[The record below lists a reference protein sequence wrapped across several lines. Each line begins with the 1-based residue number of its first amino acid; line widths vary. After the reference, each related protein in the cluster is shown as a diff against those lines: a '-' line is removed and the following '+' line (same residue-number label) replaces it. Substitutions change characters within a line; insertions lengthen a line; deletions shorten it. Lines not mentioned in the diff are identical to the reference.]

1 MCSEVKDNRTVTD
14 ADAPVLDMAG
24 LSVLNQLLI
33 PKEEEAPTE
42 TRPVV
47 DVSPSELFTVCCAVY
62 LLPTTPCPK
71 SLTRLFPHLGDAR
84 GR

>member
-1 MCSEVKDNRTVTD
+1 MKDNRTVTD
-14 ADAPVLDMAG
+14 ADAPFLDMAG

-62 LLPTTPCPK
+62 LLHTTP
-71 SLTRLFPHLGDAR
+71 FPDTFNPLPSR
-84 GR
+84 